1 MASQQYSWWIRI
13 LLLILLILFLLWLLR
28 QCGVVSPQPQAQG
41 KTVFVTSQLF
51 DGNFGGGQ
59 KIVGHPMAD
68 QRCQTAAQ
76 QAGRSGTY
84 KAWISG
90 RVDTGAGP
98 LPHGVVHRFTQ
109 SSGAYV
115 LVNGT
120 KVADNW
126 ADLTD
131 GSLDHAIDLTE
142 QGNPV
147 GSEARVWTNT
157 TTGGQAWD
165 NARQCAAG
173 ISSDEAGGMWTWS
186 CGAPGW
192 TAGDCRFQSGK
203 YGDAHSTSG
212 SWTGTANS
220 NTGCDTP
227 LHLYCFE
234 Q

>member
-1 MASQQYSWWIRI
+1 MSTRFSWIRI

-28 QCGVVSPQPQAQG
+28 QCGVVGPGPQAQG
-41 KTVFVTSQLF
+41 KTVFVSSQLY

-59 KIVGHPMAD
+59 KILGYPNAD
-68 QRCQTAAQ
+68 QRCQTLAQ
-76 QAGRSGTY
+76 QAGRSGSY

-98 LPHGVVHRFTQ
+98 LPHGVVHRFAQ
-109 SSGAYV
+109 SSGPYV

-142 QGNPV
+142 QGTPV

-203 YGDAHSTSG
+203 YGDAHASSG
-212 SWTGTANS
+212 SWTGTVNS
-220 NTGCDTP
+220 NTGCDQT
-227 LHLYCFE
+227 LRLYCFE

>member
-1 MASQQYSWWIRI
+1 MSSGLSWIRI
-13 LLLILLILFLLWLLR
+13 LLLILLMLLLLWLLR
-28 QCGVVSPQPQAQG
+28 QCGVISPQAQG
-41 KTVFVTSQLF
+41 KKVFVSSQLF
-51 DGNFGGGQ
+51 DGNFGAGQ
-59 KIVGHPMAD
+59 KLVGHPLAD
-68 QRCQTAAQ
+68 QRCQALAQ
-76 QAGRSGTY
+76 QAGRSGSY
-84 KAWISG
+84 MAWISG

-98 LPHGVVHRFTQ
+98 LPHGVVHRFAQ
-109 SSGAYV
+109 SAGPYV
-115 LVNGT
+115 LVDGT

-142 QGNPV
+142 QGTPV
-147 GSEARVWTNT
+147 GAEARVWTNT

-203 YGDAHSTSG
+203 YGDAHASSG
-212 SWTGTANS
+212 SWTGTVNS
-220 NTGCDTP
+220 NTGCDQA
-227 LHLYCFE
+227 LRLYCFE

>member
-1 MASQQYSWWIRI
+1 MSSRFSWIWI
-13 LLLILLILFLLWLLR
+13 LLLILLVLFLLWILR
-28 QCGVVSPQPQAQG
+28 QCGVISPQAQG
-41 KTVFVTSQLF
+41 KTVFVSSQLF
-51 DGNFGGGQ
+51 DGNFGAGQ
-59 KIVGHPMAD
+59 KVLGYPMAD
-68 QRCQTAAQ
+68 QRCQALAQ
-76 QAGRSGTY
+76 QAGRSGSY

-98 LPHGVVHRFTQ
+98 LPHGVVHRFAQ
-109 SSGAYV
+109 SSGPYV

-142 QGNPV
+142 LGTPV
-147 GSEARVWTNT
+147 GSETRVWTNT

-173 ISSDEAGGMWTWS
+173 ISSDEAGLWTWS

-192 TAGDCRFQSGK
+192 TPGDCRFQSGK

-220 NTGCDTP
+220 NTGCDQA

>member
-1 MASQQYSWWIRI
+1 MSRRLSWIRI
-13 LLLILLILFLLWLLR
+13 LLLILLVLFLLWLLQ
-28 QCGVVSPQPQAQG
+28 QCGVISPQPQG
-41 KTVFVTSQLF
+41 KTVFVTSQRF

-59 KIVGHPMAD
+59 RILGYPMAD
-68 QRCQTAAQ
+68 QRCQTLAQ

-98 LPHGVVHRFTQ
+98 LTHGVVHRFAQ
-109 SSGAYV
+109 SSGPYV

-142 QGNPV
+142 QGTAV
-147 GSEARVWTNT
+147 GPEARVWTNT
-157 TTGGQAWD
+157 TSGGQAWD
-165 NARQCAAG
+165 NARHCAAG
-173 ISSDEAGGMWTWS
+173 ISSDESGMWTWT

-220 NTGCDTP
+220 NTGCDET
-227 LHLYCFE
+227 LRLYCFE

>member
-1 MASQQYSWWIRI
+1 MSRQFSWIRI
-13 LLLILLILFLLWLLR
+13 LLLILLVLFLLWLLR
-28 QCGVVSPQPQAQG
+28 QCGVVSPQPQG

-59 KIVGHPMAD
+59 KVLGYPMAD
-68 QRCQTAAQ
+68 QRCQTLAQ
-76 QAGRSGTY
+76 QAGRAGTY
-84 KAWISG
+84 KAWLSG

-98 LPHGVVHRFTQ
+98 LPHGVVNRFTQ
-109 SSGAYV
+109 SSVPYA

-126 ADLTD
+126 ADLAD

-142 QGNPV
+142 QGTPV

-173 ISSDEAGGMWTWS
+173 ISSEAE
-186 CGAPGW
+186 
-192 TAGDCRFQSGK
+192 RFLRFV
-203 YGDAHSTSG
+203 DADADHAVQFRAVG
-212 SWTGTANS
+212 
-220 NTGCDTP
+220 
-227 LHLYCFE
+227 
-234 Q
+234 

>member
-1 MASQQYSWWIRI
+1 MSSQSSWIRI
-13 LLLILLILFLLWLLR
+13 LLLILLLLFLLWLLR
-28 QCGVVSPQPQAQG
+28 QCGVISPQPQG
-41 KTVFVTSQLF
+41 KIVFVSSKLF
-51 DGNFGGGQ
+51 DGNFGAGQ
-59 KIVGHPMAD
+59 KVLGYPMAD
-68 QRCQTAAQ
+68 QQCQTLAQ
-76 QAGRSGTY
+76 QAGRSGSY

-98 LPHGVVHRFTQ
+98 LPHGVVHRFAQ
-109 SSGAYV
+109 SSGAYL

-142 QGNPV
+142 QGTPV

-173 ISSDEAGGMWTWS
+173 ISSDERGVWTWT

-220 NTGCDTP
+220 NTACDQA
-227 LHLYCFE
+227 LRLYCFE